1 MVSLRL
7 SSCLLPGPF
16 VSNPKLKNAL
26 RFESHF
32 KCRLT
37 SLHNS
42 LFLGIL
48 FPQVFVAFTSCQC
61 PQMFLVIL
69 LGATVL
75 YLEVEVY
82 SVI

>member
-7 SSCLLPGPF
+7 SSCLLPGPL

-32 KCRLT
+32 KCQLT
-37 SLHNS
+37 LHDS

-48 FPQVFVAFTSCQC
+48 FPQVFIAFTSRQC
-61 PQMFLVIL
+61 PQTFLVIL